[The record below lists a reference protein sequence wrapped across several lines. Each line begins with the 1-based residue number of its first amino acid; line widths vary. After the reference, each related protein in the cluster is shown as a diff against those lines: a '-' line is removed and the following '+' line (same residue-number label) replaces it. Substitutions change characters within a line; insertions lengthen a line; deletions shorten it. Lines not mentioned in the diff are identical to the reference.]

1 MAAPRKLKVFQA
13 QIGFYDTVVATTSQ
27 PAALRAWGLRQDLFA
42 SGHARLADDP
52 QAIEAARAHPE
63 TPLKRAVGST
73 DAFAVEAAH
82 LPEVPAAAARRK
94 ARTAGSTKASTKAPP
109 KTRPAK
115 SAPPKA
121 KPRPKPKPDRRPLEA
136 AEDRLGAIEA
146 ERQEEEAAFARRRAS
161 LEKEISQAKAAFA
174 RSRKAAAAD
183 VAQALAAYRKAGGE
197 D

>member
-13 QIGFYDTVVATTSQ
+13 QIGFYDTVVAASSQ
-27 PAALRAWGLRQDLFA
+27 PAALRAWGMRQDLFA

-82 LPEVPAAAARRK
+82 LPEVPAAPARRK
-94 ARTAGSTKASTKAPP
+94 ARTAGSTKAPL

-121 KPRPKPKPDRRPLEA
+121 KPKPKPKPDRRPLEA
-136 AEDRLGAIEA
+136 AEDRLRAVEA

-174 RSRKAAAAD
+174 RTRKAAAAD

>member
-13 QIGFYDTVVATTSQ
+13 QIGFYDTVVAASSQ

-82 LPEVPAAAARRK
+82 LPEVPAAPARRK
-94 ARTAGSTKASTKAPP
+94 ARTAGSTKAPL

-121 KPRPKPKPDRRPLEA
+121 KPKPKPDRRPLEA
-136 AEDRLGAIEA
+136 AEDRLRAVEA

-174 RSRKAAAAD
+174 RTRKAATAG